1 MSFVKPNGR
10 VRVALVALVV
20 LVNGGCASSGTWQRN
35 TGVRSSDPQLVGNRD
50 TNYDHLIVP
59 GERIGPVRMGGSVK
73 DAIQHLGKPD
83 LVNRSTFRGPG
94 YTSDEVYY
102 YYTNECIRFTWD
114 DSGVNPEIES
124 GWRGISVSCDKWRT
138 ADGLHVGSDMRDVVS
153 RVSVYC
159 ATTRD
164 DGTLL
169 VATKEGIWFSAKDR
183 NSPVD
188 DISVVPKSTNWGG
201 MCKD

>member
-1 MSFVKPNGR
+1 MKPNDA
-10 VRVALVALVV
+10 VRTMLAALAV
-20 LVNGGCASSGTWQRN
+20 LVIGGCASSGTWQRN
-35 TGVRSSDPQLVGNRD
+35 TGMKPSDPQLVGNRD

-59 GERIGPVRMGGSVK
+59 GERIGPVRMGGPVK

-83 LVNRSTFRGPG
+83 TVNRSTFRGPG
-94 YTSDEVYY
+94 YNSDEVYY
-102 YYTNECIRFTWD
+102 YYTNECIRFTWV

-124 GWRGISVSCDKWRT
+124 GWRGVNVSCDKWRT
-138 ADGLHVGSDMRDVVS
+138 AGGLHVGSPMGDVVS
-153 RVSVYC
+153 QLGAYC
-159 ATTRD
+159 PQTRD

-169 VATKEGIWFSAKDR
+169 VATKDGIWFSAKDR

-188 DISVVPKSTNWGG
+188 DISVVPKSTDWGG

>member
-1 MSFVKPNGR
+1 MKPNGA
-10 VRVALVALVV
+10 VRIVLAALAV
-20 LVNGGCASSGTWQRN
+20 LVIGGCASSGTWQRN

-59 GERIGPVRMGGSVK
+59 GERIGPVRMDGLVR

-83 LVNRSTFRGPG
+83 NVNRSTYRDAA
-94 YTSDEVYY
+94 YNSDEVYY
-102 YYTNECIRFTWD
+102 YYTNECIRFTWH
-114 DSGVNPEIES
+114 DSGVNPVIES
-124 GWRGISVSCDKWRT
+124 GWRGINVSCDKWRT
-138 ADGLHVGSDMRDVVS
+138 PGGLHVGSLMREVVS
-153 RVSVYC
+153 QLGVYC
-159 ATTRD
+159 AQTRD

-169 VATKEGIWFSAKDR
+169 VATKEGIWFWAKDR

-188 DISVVPKSTNWGG
+188 DISVVPKSTSWEG